1 MELVTDPEILFL
13 DEPTSGLDAF
23 NAFNVM
29 ETLKKL
35 AQEQGKIVLLS
46 IHQPRT
52 VGVCLYV

>member
-35 AQEQGKIVLLS
+35 AQEQNKIILLS

-52 VGVCLYV
+52 VSI